1 MVKTPLIRMHKKEI
15 VVLGLE
21 LAAPLDLTWS
31 CYSGSEAACGVCESC
46 VLRLRAFEQAGVKDP
61 IHYERRREAGT
72 YAGETNQEGA
82 A

>member
-1 MVKTPLIRMHKKEI
+1 
-15 VVLGLE
+15 
-21 LAAPLDLTWS
+21 
-31 CYSGSEAACGVCESC
+31 
-46 VLRLRAFEQAGVKDP
+46 VKDP

>member
-1 MVKTPLIRMHKKEI
+1 MLKREI
-15 VVLGLE
+15 VALGLE
-21 LAAPLDLTWS
+21 LGAPLDLTWS

-61 IHYERRREAGT
+61 IHYERRRKAGPD
-72 YAGETNQEGA
+72 AGETNQEGA